1 MKQVTLTN
9 DQIVAMKLALDRI
22 DNGQRQQ
29 QGNATP
35 DKSYS
40 FPPKGIYWL
49 GRLMSRVK
57 SGFDDLETTRVKLVE
72 KHLVEQKAAG
82 IKNDQMLEGEFLA
95 KFSREWQR
103 EVLTIKVTLEL
114 PELKLSLLALDKNDH
129 FPTSVIRDLEPI
141 LVDDTDEQE
150 KK

>member
-1 MKQVTLTN
+1 MTDSTL
-9 DQIVAMKLALDRI
+9 DVYK
-22 DNGQRQQ
+22 RQ
-29 QGNATP
+29 
-35 DKSYS
+35 
-40 FPPKGIYWL
+40 
-49 GRLMSRVK
+49 
-57 SGFDDLETTRVKLVE
+57 
-72 KHLVEQKAAG
+72 AAG